1 MSTDDQ
7 PPSPAVSA
15 SALFDLGGRVA
26 VVTGATKG
34 IGRAVVE
41 GLAGAGASVVVSSRK
56 QDLCEAVAA
65 EGTAATGREAL
76 GLACHVGH
84 WDAIPAFVDRV
95 YDRFGQVDVLV
106 NNAGINPAPTPA
118 VDITLDYWRK
128 VQSVNLEGPL
138 RLSALIAPR
147 MRDRGGGSII
157 NVASVGAYTGG
168 AGNGP
173 YAASKAGLVVLTKVM
188 AKEWAPWGVRVNVL
202 SPGPFVSEM
211 MLGAEQVAPGL
222 LERSAAA
229 TMLGRV
235 ADPKEIVGAAIYL
248 ASDASS
254 FVTGEDHVVSGG
266 MLRG

>member
-1 MSTDDQ
+1 MRPVAD
-7 PPSPAVSA
+7 
-15 SALFDLGGRVA
+15 LFDLRGRVA

-56 QDLCEAVAA
+56 QELCDAVAS
-65 EGTAATGREAL
+65 EVMAATGQEAV
-76 GLACHVGH
+76 GLACHVGE

-95 YDRFGQVDVLV
+95 GERFGGVDVLV
-106 NNAGINPAPTPA
+106 NNAGINPAPTPL
-118 VDITLDYWRK
+118 VDLTFEYWRK
-128 VQSVNLEGPL
+128 LQSVNLEGPL
-138 RLSALIAPR
+138 RLSTLLAPG

-157 NVASVGAYTGG
+157 NVSSMGAYIGG
-168 AGNGP
+168 WGNGA
-173 YAASKAGLVVLTKVM
+173 YAASKAGLIVLTKVM
-188 AKEWAPWGVRVNVL
+188 AIEWADWKVRVNAI

-211 MLGAEQVAPGL
+211 MLGAERVRPGML
-222 LERSAAA
+222 DRSAAA

-235 ADPKEIVGAAIYL
+235 ADPAEIVGAAVYL

>member
-1 MSTDDQ
+1 VT
-7 PPSPAVSA
+7 A
-15 SALFDLGGRVA
+15 SALFDLSGRVA

-41 GLAGAGASVVVSSRK
+41 GLAAAGAAVVVSSRK
-56 QDLCEAVAA
+56 QELCEAVAA
-65 EGTAATGREAL
+65 EVAAGTGREAL

-84 WDAIPAFVDRV
+84 WDEIPAFVDRV
-95 YDRFGQVDVLV
+95 YDHFGRVDVLV
-106 NNAGINPAPTPA
+106 NNAGINPAPTAA
-118 VDITLDYWRK
+118 VDITLEYWRK

-147 MRDRGGGSII
+147 MRDAGGGSVI

-173 YAASKAGLVVLTKVM
+173 YAASKAGMVVLTRVL
-188 AKEWAPWGVRVNVL
+188 AKEWAPWGVRVNVI

-211 MLGAEQVAPGL
+211 MLGAEKVAPGL
-222 LERSAAA
+222 MARTAAA

-235 ADPKEIVGAAIYL
+235 ADPSELVGAVVYL
-248 ASDASS
+248 AGDASS
-254 FVTGEDHVVSGG
+254 FVTGEDHVVAGG